1 MTDAASDSK
10 ANPPEL
16 ITPAHAARLMRWA
29 TYASV
34 TVAVS
39 LIAVKSG
46 AWYYTNS
53 VSILTSLIDSLLDSG
68 ASIINLVAVRHA
80 LTPADR
86 EHRFG
91 HGKAESIAALGQA
104 AIIAGSAAFLLLQG
118 GNRLMHPE
126 PLAHTQT
133 GVLVMVISLVVTV
146 GLLSFQRHVVK
157 RTKSVA
163 ISADSLHYLSDLFT
177 TAAVIVALLL
187 SDYLGWKYADPVF
200 ALAIAIYILYSAWRI
215 AASAFDQIMDRE
227 FPDQER
233 DRIRDVVMEHPEVL
247 DMHDLRT
254 RSSGTHSFIQLH
266 LELDGKMTLERA
278 HQIADEVQMG
288 LEKAFPEAEVLIHQD
303 PEGLEEPPVFH

>member
-1 MTDAASDSK
+1 
-10 ANPPEL
+10 
-16 ITPAHAARLMRWA
+16 MRWA